1 MNIALILPGYLSGV
15 IALAGL
21 AFTIWAAHN
30 RSEVDELDRSERQR
44 KDAEARVAELERDL
58 REARRENESI
68 RRENLS
74 LMRQLLGFKSQGGDG
89 K

>member
-1 MNIALILPGYLSGV
+1 MNIAFVLPGYLSGV

-30 RSEVDELDRSERQR
+30 RSEVDDLDRSERQR
-44 KDAEARVAELERDL
+44 KEAEAKVAELERDL
-58 REARRENESI
+58 RDVRRENESI
-68 RRENLS
+68 RRENLT
-74 LMRQLLGFKSQGGDG
+74 LMRQLLGFKGTEGG